1 MGGAEGK
8 EEGMKERLLTAVI
21 YTLTT
26 LAGVAAFLYPFWLP
40 LAQQTAGAGQQAH
53 AGDAPLVLTLLVGL
67 AFVVLLLEVQSQA
80 VSAKTVALLGVLV
93 AVNALLRFAEVAVPG
108 PGGFSPI
115 FFLIVLTG
123 YVFGARLGFLMGVL
137 TLLVSAVITG
147 SVGPWLP
154 YQMFTAGWMGMA
166 AALCRLPVRG
176 LGWQGQRGE
185 VALLALFGGLWG
197 LLYGII
203 MNIWFWPFIAGPEMQ
218 SWAPG
223 MGPLDALRRY
233 AAFYVATSLLWD
245 VMGLAGNV
253 ALIGAFGGATL
264 KVLRRFHSRFAFS
277 YAPEAAP
284 RQAERPA
291 PHPPAAAA
299 KARP

>member
-1 MGGAEGK
+1 
-8 EEGMKERLLTAVI
+8 MKERLLTVGI

-26 LAGVAAFLYPFWLP
+26 AVGVVAFLYPFWLP

-93 AVNALLRFAEVAVPG
+93 AVNALLRFAEVAMPG

-154 YQMFTAGWMGMA
+154 YQMFTAGWTGMT
-166 AALCRLPVRG
+166 AALCRLPVRW
-176 LGWQGQRGE
+176 LGWQGKPGE
-185 VALLALFGGLWG
+185 AALLAAFGGLWG
-197 LLYGII
+197 LLYGVI
-203 MNIWFWPFIAGPEMQ
+203 MNIWFWPFVAGPEMQ

-223 MGPLDALRRY
+223 MGPLDTLRRY
-233 AAFYVATSLLWD
+233 AAFYMATSLLWD
-245 VMGLAGNV
+245 LMGLAGNV

-277 YAPEAAP
+277 YAPSAAA
-284 RQAERPA
+284 QWVERPVQR
-291 PHPPAAAA
+291 PATEPA
-299 KARP
+299 KVRP